1 MTVSG
6 LIRTNA
12 ERQSFHNCESQTHRT
27 RSAHLRR
34 RLCPR
39 LERCRTKSWCRRA
52 KISAWRTARAW
63 KQSRSEKSRV
73 SMAWEGY
80 RSRLC
85 KCNDFNVY
93 GLFGRDNKKCKME
106 RHGAR
111 FVLPRVRSL
120 DAVYVRR
127 CRASGTWRA
136 QSSVRMLELPTCSK
150 GVGQQRSQAVVIP
163 VS

>member
-34 RLCPR
+34 SLCPR

-52 KISAWRTARAW
+52 EISARRTARAR
-63 KQSRSEKSRV
+63 KQSRREKSRV
-73 SMAWEGY
+73 SKAWEGY

-93 GLFGRDNKKCKME
+93 GLFGRDSYLRNQAAADATQCKPLT
-106 RHGAR
+106 RLNSGR
-111 FVLPRVRSL
+111 NSFSVLAAVSPASVKVPRS
-120 DAVYVRR
+120 DA
-127 CRASGTWRA
+127 S
-136 QSSVRMLELPTCSK
+136 PT
-150 GVGQQRSQAVVIP
+150 VL
-163 VS
+163 